1 MIVIYAEK
9 PDMGVKIAAAL
20 DCIHLNNGTDVNF
33 SELNRYDEEIKKQRI
48 RDGLFNITYA
58 GEETIITWGI
68 GHMVGL
74 KQAYDYDESYKK
86 WENLPLPYIP
96 EEYGTKITTPNTAQ
110 FCRIKNLFYAAD
122 KIICATDDDREGDL
136 IFAYIYDFINCH
148 TPYERA
154 LFNKQSQAEFIKAFS
169 PENLVPSW
177 KRQPVIDAGKARSA
191 GDFIVGA
198 GPTVAMSLKFDG
210 NGTLSVGRVQTA
222 VLNMI
227 CEREH
232 EIKNFKPKNYWV
244 IKADFICPN
253 GNKYSAEHITKRFD
267 ILIAAKEIFN
277 KISDK
282 KEAVIS
288 SIEKKDVKKGKPNL
302 YSLATLQMEANKR
315 YGFSLEYTL
324 KIAQSLYDKGYTT
337 YPRTE
342 NLFLPEDMMDEM
354 DDVIDILSNNP
365 NYSQY
370 FPDRSE
376 WVDYHTKK
384 YFDNK
389 KVGSHYAIVTTKS
402 MPAQLSKN
410 ESLIYDLI
418 AKSVI
423 TMIYPDAVL
432 STTSIE
438 TNVDGEKFITKGT
451 TIKNAGYMA
460 VTGIP
465 KEQLLPDL
473 GMGDIVAVKQIFI
486 QPKKTEPPKRY
497 TGASLLVA
505 MINCGKTL
513 EDEELKEIMS
523 KGPDGKP
530 RGLGRPSSQ
539 ASIVKTLEDRG
550 YIEEQKKSIVP
561 TKKGLT
567 LIAVC
572 PVEDL
577 KSPVMTA
584 KWEKRLDDIEDGKDT
599 YEDFMNDLE
608 NAVRKWTEDIMN
620 TNKTFNNTN
629 NSSGNYYCPI
639 CRKKMKKVFWGYIC
653 SGNDPEKGEDSC
665 PFRISDIIAKKK
677 IPDKE
682 MINLLTKGKTSL
694 IKGFTAKS
702 GNKFDAYLV
711 VDREKKGIA
720 FEFEDNS
727 PKETNLKCLLCG
739 KTLNKMNW
747 GYGCSG
753 YREGCTFALG
763 KISGYIPTES
773 EVRRLLD
780 GKTILVK
787 NLKSKNSGR
796 KYDANI
802 SLCLD
807 EEDEDFGKYQF
818 SFPEV

>member
-9 PDMGVKIAAAL
+9 PDMGAKIAAAL

-58 GEETIITWGI
+58 GEETIVTWGI

-315 YGFSLEYTL
+315 Y
-324 KIAQSLYDKGYTT
+324 
-337 YPRTE
+337 
-342 NLFLPEDMMDEM
+342 
-354 DDVIDILSNNP
+354 
-365 NYSQY
+365 
-370 FPDRSE
+370 
-376 WVDYHTKK
+376 
-384 YFDNK
+384 
-389 KVGSHYAIVTTKS
+389 
-402 MPAQLSKN
+402 
-410 ESLIYDLI
+410 
-418 AKSVI
+418 
-423 TMIYPDAVL
+423 
-432 STTSIE
+432 
-438 TNVDGEKFITKGT
+438 
-451 TIKNAGYMA
+451 
-460 VTGIP
+460 
-465 KEQLLPDL
+465 
-473 GMGDIVAVKQIFI
+473 
-486 QPKKTEPPKRY
+486 
-497 TGASLLVA
+497 
-505 MINCGKTL
+505 
-513 EDEELKEIMS
+513 
-523 KGPDGKP
+523 
-530 RGLGRPSSQ
+530 
-539 ASIVKTLEDRG
+539 
-550 YIEEQKKSIVP
+550 YI
-561 TKKGLT
+561 
-567 LIAVC
+567 
-572 PVEDL
+572 
-577 KSPVMTA
+577 
-584 KWEKRLDDIEDGKDT
+584 
-599 YEDFMNDLE
+599 
-608 NAVRKWTEDIMN
+608 
-620 TNKTFNNTN
+620 
-629 NSSGNYYCPI
+629 
-639 CRKKMKKVFWGYIC
+639 
-653 SGNDPEKGEDSC
+653 
-665 PFRISDIIAKKK
+665 
-677 IPDKE
+677 
-682 MINLLTKGKTSL
+682 
-694 IKGFTAKS
+694 
-702 GNKFDAYLV
+702 
-711 VDREKKGIA
+711 
-720 FEFEDNS
+720 
-727 PKETNLKCLLCG
+727 
-739 KTLNKMNW
+739 
-747 GYGCSG
+747 
-753 YREGCTFALG
+753 
-763 KISGYIPTES
+763 
-773 EVRRLLD
+773 
-780 GKTILVK
+780 
-787 NLKSKNSGR
+787 
-796 KYDANI
+796 
-802 SLCLD
+802 
-807 EEDEDFGKYQF
+807 
-818 SFPEV
+818 